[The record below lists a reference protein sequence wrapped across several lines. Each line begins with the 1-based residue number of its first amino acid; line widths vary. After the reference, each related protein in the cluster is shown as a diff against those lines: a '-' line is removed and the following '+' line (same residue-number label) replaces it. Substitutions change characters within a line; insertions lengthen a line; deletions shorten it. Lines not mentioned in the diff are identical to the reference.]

1 MMTLLYAV
9 GDSFTYGSE
18 LASCNSAWPCVLA
31 STLNMDVVNAGKQG
45 ASNDYIVRSTIN
57 AVSELRPDLV
67 VVAWTS
73 CSRMEFADEYGTYD
87 IWPGCTSREFDNNGQ
102 FAHRKELIGYI
113 SYHSNDEY
121 EYSRWLQQVVLLQN
135 FLKVQNVNY
144 VMCNTFDNQQ
154 RNKKFK
160 KTNINYW
167 NMIDSSKFLGW
178 PYEGIVEWTY
188 GTPHGRGGHPLELGH
203 ERIAKQIVEYI

>member
-1 MMTLLYAV
+1 MALLYAV

-18 LASCNSAWPCVLA
+18 LTSTESAWPVLLA
-31 STLNMDVVNAGKQG
+31 TALNMDVVNAGKQG

-67 VVAWTS
+67 VIAWSS
-73 CSRMEFADEYGTYD
+73 CGRMEFADEFGTYD
-87 IWPGCTSREFDNNGQ
+87 IWPGCTSREFNGRHL
-102 FAHRKELIGYI
+102 HRSQLIGYI
-113 SYHSNDEY
+113 SHHSDDKY
-121 EYSRWLQQVVLLQN
+121 EYSRWLQQVILLQH

-144 VMCNTFDNQQ
+144 VMCNAFDNQQ

-160 KTNINYW
+160 EENINYW
-167 NMIDSSKFLGW
+167 NMIDTSRFLGW
-178 PYEGIVEWTY
+178 PYEGIVEWAY

-203 ERIAKQIVEYI
+203 ERIAQKIAEYI

>member
-1 MMTLLYAV
+1 MALLYAV

-18 LASCNSAWPCVLA
+18 LTSTESAWPVLLA
-31 STLNMDVVNAGKQG
+31 TALNMDVVNAGKQG
-45 ASNDYIVRSTIN
+45 ASNDYIVRNTIN

-73 CSRMEFADEYGTYD
+73 CGRMEFADEYGTYD
-87 IWPGCTSREFDNNGQ
+87 IWPGCASREFDTSHQ
-102 FAHRKELIGYI
+102 HRSQLIGYI
-113 SYHSNDEY
+113 SHHSDDEY
-121 EYSRWLQQVVLLQN
+121 EYRRWLQQVILLQH

-144 VMCNTFDNQQ
+144 VMCNAFDNQQ

-160 KTNINYW
+160 KETVNYW
-167 NMIDSSKFLGW
+167 NMIDTSKFLGW

-203 ERIAKQIVEYI
+203 ERIAQKIAEYI